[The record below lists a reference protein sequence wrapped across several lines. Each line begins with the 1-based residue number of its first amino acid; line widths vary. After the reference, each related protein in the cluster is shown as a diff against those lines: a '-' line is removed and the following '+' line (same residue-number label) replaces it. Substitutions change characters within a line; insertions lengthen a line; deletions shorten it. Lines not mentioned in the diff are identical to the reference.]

1 MGEPKP
7 HVETHRGAVILVRH
21 GEPAL
26 SRKIRLSARDYR
38 DWWAR
43 YEEGGL
49 KAGQTPPS
57 GLIELATKADTLF
70 ASTRRRAIETA
81 EAIVGTRDFVR
92 APIFIEAPLPPPPL
106 PDWLKLPPRWWGVIS
121 RLAWWL
127 FGHTEGQESFA
138 EAEDRARH
146 AARNLMDLAGRG
158 QTVMVIA
165 HGFFNLM
172 IGRALRAEGWRLT
185 EDQGF
190 KYWSARRFEPAPDRQ
205 PRLVPSSARP

>member
-1 MGEPKP
+1 MDESQAPAATRK
-7 HVETHRGAVILVRH
+7 GAVILVRH

-26 SRKIRLSARDYR
+26 SRKIRLSARGYR

-49 KAGQTPPS
+49 KAGQTPPAR
-57 GLIELATKADTLF
+57 LIETAAKADALF
-70 ASTRRRAIETA
+70 ASTRRRAVETA
-81 EAIVGTRDFVR
+81 QALVGGRDFTR
-92 APIFIEAPLPPPPL
+92 APIYIEAPLPPPPL

-121 RLAWWL
+121 RIAWWL

-138 EAEDRARH
+138 EAEERARR
-146 AARNLMDLAGRG
+146 AARDLMDLAGRG
-158 QTVMVIA
+158 QTVLVIA

-172 IGRALRAEGWRLT
+172 IGRALQASGWRLT

-190 KYWSARRFEPAPDRQ
+190 RYWSARRFEPGPDT
-205 PRLVPSSARP
+205 PSAAAAASTRP